1 MPSSPLYAKEC
12 LHMSSIIEQ
21 ISVCPKD
28 LELSSYEYPLPD
40 HLIGQRPC
48 EKRDQSRLLVCYGN
62 LREVIHTQ
70 FHEILSFLPEDSLL
84 VFNESRV
91 FPCRLRGRKSTGGKC
106 EIVVLSLEESPSP
119 VLINCRGK
127 KKIGD
132 RYLFEEDLQAKVV
145 EKRQGGI
152 FAVEFTSM
160 DLMYY
165 LYKWGDVPLPS
176 YIREGVSDEKDKE
189 DYQTV
194 FAAKEGSVAAPTAGL
209 HFTTELMERLKQK
222 VQLAFVSLHTG
233 PGTFL
238 PVKTENIRSHFMYP
252 ETFFVDEKNREKIKK
267 AWKSGKKI
275 IAVGTTSLR
284 VLESCCNV
292 DGDLSLPSFK
302 KKTDLF
308 VYPGVPIKV
317 VDGLI
322 TNFHLPKSTLLM
334 LVSALLGRERVL
346 HLYGEAVEK
355 EYRFFSYGDAML
367 ILREGTCLHS

>member
-1 MPSSPLYAKEC
+1 MPSPALYAKEC
-12 LHMSSIIEQ
+12 VHMDSIIKQ

-28 LELSSYEYPLPD
+28 LELSSYEYPLPG
-40 HLIGQRPC
+40 HLIGLRPC

-62 LREVIHTQ
+62 SDEVIHTR
-70 FHEILSFLPEDSLL
+70 FDRILSFLPHDSLL

-106 EIVVLSLEESPSP
+106 EMIVLSLEESPCP
-119 VLINCRGK
+119 VLINCRGRK
-127 KKIGD
+127 KTGD
-132 RYLFEEDLQAKVV
+132 RYLFAGNLQAKIVG
-145 EKRQGGI
+145 KRQGGI
-152 FAVEFTSM
+152 FVVELTSM
-160 DLMYY
+160 DLKNH
-165 LYKWGDVPLPS
+165 LYRWGDVPLPS

-194 FAAKEGSVAAPTAGL
+194 FATKEGSVAAPTAGL
-209 HFTTELMERLKQK
+209 HFTKELMERLKQK

-238 PVKTENIRSHFMYP
+238 PVKTENIPSHFMYP
-252 ETFFVDEKNREKIKK
+252 ESFFVDEQNREKIKK
-267 AWKSGKKI
+267 AWDSGKKI

-284 VLESCCNV
+284 VLESCC
-292 DGDLSLPSFK
+292 DFRGQLIFPSFK

-308 VYPGVPIKV
+308 LYPGVPIRV

-346 HLYGEAVEK
+346 DLYGEAVEK
-355 EYRFFSYGDAML
+355 GYRFFSYGDAMFVS
-367 ILREGTCLHS
+367 RKRKCLL